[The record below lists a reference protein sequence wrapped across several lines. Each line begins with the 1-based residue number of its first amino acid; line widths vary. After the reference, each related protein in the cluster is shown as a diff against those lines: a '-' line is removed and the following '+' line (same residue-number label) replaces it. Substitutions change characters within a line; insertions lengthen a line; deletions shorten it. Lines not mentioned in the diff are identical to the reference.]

1 MKSKTRNKL
10 IKLSA
15 TALLLSSSAV
25 YANLGDINFI
35 GSVSAITC
43 DIAVVN
49 DQGEE
54 NNVIDLGVM
63 APDGT
68 GTTPVSFS
76 LQPATGSSC
85 SSLTTSNTVDVSWA
99 SSSFNSAGLKN
110 NGGTAGGVHIEFKD
124 GAGVNLHDNNRTT
137 ENIAITTA
145 DTFKADY
152 TAQLVKS
159 GTAAATT
166 GTVLSQAT
174 FSVAFN

>member
-15 TALLLSSSAV
+15 TTLLLSSSAV

-35 GSVSAITC
+35 GAVSAITC

-54 NNVIDLGVM
+54 NSVIDLGVM

-68 GTTPVSFS
+68 GTIPVSFS

-85 SSLTTSNTVDVSWA
+85 SLTTSNTVDVSWE
-99 SSSFNSAGLKN
+99 SSSFSSAGLEN

-124 GAGVNLHDNNRTT
+124 GAGANLNSNNQTT
-137 ENIAITTA
+137 ADIAITTA

-152 TAQLVKS
+152 TAKLVKS
-159 GTAAATT
+159 GTAAATP

-174 FSVAFN
+174 FAIAFK